1 MVWLYGSPIPG
12 GGGNFPVQMISIATR
27 RGGGVGTLCSHGLIL
42 CRLGTGMKWAQ
53 NACPD
58 NKALMQG
65 GRVGILNASTAFWPS
80 DSNPLISIWVSF

>member
-1 MVWLYGSPIPG
+1 V
-12 GGGNFPVQMISIATR
+12 FD
-27 RGGGVGTLCSHGLIL
+27 GLVL

-65 GRVGILNASTAFWPS
+65 GRVGILSASTAFWPS
-80 DSNPLISIWVSF
+80 DSNPLIPIWVSF